1 MGLTFVCVIFAQAMS
16 AGALMM
22 TGIDPS
28 VARHSSDQSLL
39 VAASAQNK
47 FRSLSTSVPGGSSL
61 CWSIVKPGSYEVDI
75 LNFTYH
81 NGVGLFGCDE
91 FQLVS
96 NHSLLQD
103 LERYN
108 LSNLVPSMSVI
119 DGSLECTVVERWV
132 TCVDLFRKAWA
143 AISRAEKF
151 RNHDWIIKLDPDAVV
166 RGDNLRQF
174 LGATANAASTPAFI
188 SNWPKALGHLQG
200 PLEIISRPAAEL
212 VIQDDCH
219 NSETWE
225 DRWLERCL
233 KQLSVTEIDGL
244 GLGGFN
250 TPLVNHPSTFFDIPS
265 ECSLQFIVIH
275 PVKSLGKYEECVHTE
290 KADALA

>member
-1 MGLTFVCVIFAQAMS
+1 MKVPFVCIVLAETMPAS
-16 AGALMM
+16 ALMM
-22 TGIDPS
+22 TGIDPTI
-28 VARHSSDQSLL
+28 ARLSSDQNLSG
-39 VAASAQNK
+39 AASAQNQHRS
-47 FRSLSTSVPGGSSL
+47 FRTAITGGSSL
-61 CWSIVKPGSYEVDI
+61 CWSILKPGSYEVDI

-81 NGVGLFGCDE
+81 DGGGLFECDE
-91 FQLVS
+91 FLVVS

-103 LERYN
+103 FERYN
-108 LSNLVPSMSVI
+108 LSNLVPSTSLI

-143 AISRAEKF
+143 TISRDEKF

-174 LGATANAASTPAFI
+174 LGATASAASTPAFI

-200 PLEIISRPAAEL
+200 PLEILSRPAAEL
-212 VIQDDCH
+212 LVQDDCH

-233 KQLSVTEIDGL
+233 KQLSVPEIDGL

-265 ECSLQFIVIH
+265 ECSLQFIAIH
-275 PVKSLGKYEECVHTE
+275 PVKDLGRYEECAHA
-290 KADALA
+290 KRADGLA